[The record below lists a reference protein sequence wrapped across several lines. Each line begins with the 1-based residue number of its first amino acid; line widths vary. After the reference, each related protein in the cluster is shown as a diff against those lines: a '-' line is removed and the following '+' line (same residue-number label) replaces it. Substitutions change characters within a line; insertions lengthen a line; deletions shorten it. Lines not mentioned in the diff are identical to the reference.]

1 MAWRIARRM
10 GLLTMLSGLLW
21 PHAAGADT
29 RAGIAAYQRADY
41 ETAMRELNRSAEKGD
56 PQALYNLAVAYAE
69 GKAVPRD
76 MARALDLYQRAATRG
91 SVFAAYNLGQMHRKG
106 EGVGADPAEAARW
119 YGMAAKRGDY
129 RAANEL
135 GLLMVEGKG
144 VPRDPVEGFAWIYTG
159 TVADIMDETSMANAI
174 QLAGMLTR
182 DQIQT
187 AQGRGQS
194 YYKRYIAP
202 NGAVVRAIKSG
213 R

>member
-1 MAWRIARRM
+1 MAWRMARTM
-10 GLLTMLSGLLW
+10 GILTMVLGFLW

-29 RAGIAAYQRADY
+29 RAGIAAYRSGDY
-41 ETAMRELNRSAEKGD
+41 ETALRELSSSAEKGD
-56 PQALYNLAVAYAE
+56 PQGLYNLGVAYAE

-76 MARALDLYQRAATRG
+76 MTKAIDLYGRAAARG
-91 SVFAAYNLGQMHRKG
+91 SVFAAYNLGQLYRKG
-106 EGVGADPAEAARW
+106 DGVGADPAEAARW
-119 YGMAAKRGDY
+119 YEKAAKRGDY

-135 GLLMVEGKG
+135 GLLMVQGKG

-174 QLAGMLTR
+174 QLAGMLDR
-182 DQIQT
+182 AQIQT
-187 AQGRGQS
+187 AQSRGQS

-202 NGAVVRAIKSG
+202 NRAVVRAIKGG